1 MLIVISYAIMM
12 FLFLGSAVIGV
23 SGCAETRS
31 PAQEANAFFV
41 AGKEAEYL
49 GLQCS
54 TPGKADLSAYDHLMK
69 VKYPPTL
76 RVDVLREPPSKRYI
90 AFARLDYDPAPP
102 AGSEAVVEGLKDKAR
117 EIGADAIILC
127 PPGAVQGLAGT
138 PARGK
143 MPAVAIKYL
152 D

>member
-1 MLIVISYAIMM
+1 MI
-12 FLFLGSAVIGV
+12 FLLLGVAVLGV

-41 AGKEAEYL
+41 AGKEAQYL
-49 GLQCS
+49 GLQCA
-54 TPGKADLSAYDHLMK
+54 TPGYADMSAYDHLVK
-69 VKYPPTL
+69 VRYPRTL
-76 RVDVLREPPSKRYI
+76 RVDILRELPSKRYL
-90 AFARLDYDPAPP
+90 AFATLEYDPAPA
-102 AGSEAVVEGLKDKAR
+102 AGTVAGMEGLKDKAR

-127 PPGAVQGLAGT
+127 PPGRIQGLAGT